1 MARLLSL
8 LIALTLAGA
17 PSLATAQPFLLGL
30 LQRDR
35 GLMRGV
41 LQGPEAGAAQGVRE
55 GRLVPLGRVIQQI
68 EARNPGRL
76 LDAALEDQGRPVYR
90 VRWATNDG
98 RRLDFVV
105 DAVSGQ
111 ILSTD

>member
-1 MARLLSL
+1 MARFATL
-8 LIALTLAGA
+8 LICLALGGF
-17 PSLATAQPFLLGL
+17 PSMAAAQPFRLGL
-30 LQRDR
+30 LQRGGDAAR
-35 GLMRGV
+35 GILR
-41 LQGPEAGAAQGVRE
+41 GPEAGAAQGVRE
-55 GRLVPLGRVIQQI
+55 GRLIPLARVIQQI
-68 EARNPGRL
+68 AARNPGRL